1 VVERRLS
8 LRRSIRL
15 RHSMSRRFDSRVS
28 KKVSGFDPIS
38 FRTHDGGSYV
48 VSSDVEFD
56 TVTAKNDSDT
66 FEFYHAKSREQ
77 RYQGLSGQNSLES
90 DGMLFEYPR
99 EEKHRLVFRD
109 MHFPLDVLFLDG
121 DGNIVEN
128 GQLDEDNS
136 STESVCLYALEVE
149 KGWIEQNNVSLT
161 DSFDFR
167 FTNLEKQI
175 PDKYLEGTGLSESD
189 FVPNT
194 DVNDVV
200 EDVLEFIDEH
210 GLPNPDAQRE
220 GSTRANQI
228 HDHYTDD
235 EPLEYEYWEEIYN
248 FHQRHRA
255 QGNHECDE
263 SSIAE
268 SDKEAINQ
276 NEHDVCFFDN
286 GYFSDHTWGSDAG
299 YEQAERIVTAV
310 EDADVEKQWRP
321 YEGPQ
326 GGFGWTDGEDIVYDD
341 EPPGEV
347 DVSELSDEQV
357 EQLEDELGQSFS
369 DDSSDA
375 SQQEIFERDIEDSID
390 MDNLES
396 TQMLSKD
403 DVVNTLSSDMTRV
416 KQSELADNTISEIES
431 ISSTQVVSSWQGSS
445 GIMRLSSNAYERT
458 VSHESAHALVNAN
471 GFDTSMFA
479 TLVSNAFD
487 SDTGFD
493 DTIIGKSKGEVIDE
507 AESDGN
513 INPNLAEQF
522 RDVISVDDTVE
533 VSDLTFFEMDDF
545 DGERNEELSS
555 LVDSISETFEEL
567 INEMKYEED
576 PIESLTQDRP
586 DTIKNEYEWTNAN
599 EFFAAIHEN
608 LQQEGIDRNNLE
620 IMYEQYPDVLA
631 SYFDVFE
638 PNDLQKRELNQLFN
652 DSGGS
657 GPIESL
663 PFPEVDND

>member
-1 VVERRLS
+1 
-8 LRRSIRL
+8 
-15 RHSMSRRFDSRVS
+15 
-28 KKVSGFDPIS
+28 
-38 FRTHDGGSYV
+38 
-48 VSSDVEFD
+48 
-56 TVTAKNDSDT
+56 
-66 FEFYHAKSREQ
+66 
-77 RYQGLSGQNSLES
+77 
-90 DGMLFEYPR
+90 
-99 EEKHRLVFRD
+99 
-109 MHFPLDVLFLDG
+109 
-121 DGNIVEN
+121 
-128 GQLDEDNS
+128 
-136 STESVCLYALEVE
+136 
-149 KGWIEQNNVSLT
+149 
-161 DSFDFR
+161 
-167 FTNLEKQI
+167 
-175 PDKYLEGTGLSESD
+175 
-189 FVPNT
+189 
-194 DVNDVV
+194 
-200 EDVLEFIDEH
+200 
-210 GLPNPDAQRE
+210 
-220 GSTRANQI
+220 
-228 HDHYTDD
+228 
-235 EPLEYEYWEEIYN
+235 
-248 FHQRHRA
+248 
-255 QGNHECDE
+255 
-263 SSIAE
+263 
-268 SDKEAINQ
+268 
-276 NEHDVCFFDN
+276 
-286 GYFSDHTWGSDAG
+286 
-299 YEQAERIVTAV
+299 
-310 EDADVEKQWRP
+310 
-321 YEGPQ
+321 
-326 GGFGWTDGEDIVYDD
+326 
-341 EPPGEV
+341 
-347 DVSELSDEQV
+347 
-357 EQLEDELGQSFS
+357 
-369 DDSSDA
+369 
-375 SQQEIFERDIEDSID
+375 
-390 MDNLES
+390 
-396 TQMLSKD
+396 
-403 DVVNTLSSDMTRV
+403 MTRV

-487 SDTGFD
+487 RDTGFD

-513 INPNLAEQF
+513 INPDLAEQF
-522 RDVISVDDTVE
+522 RDVISADDTVE

-631 SYFDVFE
+631 SYFNVFE